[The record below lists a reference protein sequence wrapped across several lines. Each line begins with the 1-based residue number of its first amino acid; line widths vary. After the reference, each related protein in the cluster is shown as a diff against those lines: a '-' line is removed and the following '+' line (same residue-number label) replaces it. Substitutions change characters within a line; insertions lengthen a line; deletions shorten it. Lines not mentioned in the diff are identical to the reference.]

1 MEKSNKVGFWLY
13 AVGAVVVLLVMA
25 WIIVFTDL
33 WVGMIRVK
41 QIAFTV
47 GVALNIVGRVMTLP
61 KIDNFRVK
69 RFNAILAI
77 SALLLVASCYF
88 IFQPFRIG
96 YVVIMVMISAFIDL
110 WVSIRYE
117 GYLKDRNAEK

>member
-1 MEKSNKVGFWLY
+1 MEKRDTVGFWFY
-13 AVGAVVVLLVMA
+13 ACGAVVILLVMA
-25 WIIVFTDL
+25 WIIVFSDL
-33 WVGMIRVK
+33 WVEMVRAK
-41 QIAFTV
+41 QVAFTV

-69 RFNAILAI
+69 RFNAMLAV
-77 SALLLVASCYF
+77 SALLLIAGCYF

-96 YVVIMVMISAFIDL
+96 YVVVVVMLSAIIDL

-117 GYLKDRNAEK
+117 GYKKERDAEK